1 MHKEKD
7 YKISLNR
14 IKSYCA
20 LQDRCQFDVLKK
32 LTDWGLQKRTQE
44 NILKALIIDDFINE
58 KRFAAS
64 FCRGKFK
71 IKNWGKHKIITQ
83 LKSKNISAELINA
96 GLKEI
101 DENEYEKILEKLFY
115 QKKETL
121 NEKNKFKQNIQ
132 IAKFLIQRGFENN
145 LVWTK
150 IKELSN
156 K

>member
-1 MHKEKD
+1 M
-7 YKISLNR
+7 
-14 IKSYCA
+14 
-20 LQDRCQFDVLKK
+20 QDRCQFDVLKK
-32 LTDWGLQKRTQE
+32 LTDWGLQKKTKE
-44 NILKALIIDDFINE
+44 SILKLLIIDNFIDE

-71 IKNWGKHKIITQ
+71 IKNWGKRKIINQ
-83 LKSKNISAELINA
+83 LKSKKIPTKLINA

-101 DENEYEKILEKLFY
+101 DESEYEKILEKLFY

-121 NEKNKFKQNIQ
+121 NENNKFKQNIK

-145 LVWTK
+145 LVWAK
-150 IKELSN
+150 IKELNN